1 MPDSDRRLAW
11 VWCGVATVAL
21 VVAVAVTTP
30 WDWLPGGSLAP
41 IDKTGG
47 LSEPV
52 LDRIDSYRGQIVPV
66 GLASTAVSLVVA
78 IALGL
83 TPWGSRLVRRLP
95 GRRWWALQT
104 TVAVAVLLAIGEI
117 VTLPLAMRAQAVRR
131 DFGLATNSWPAW
143 AVDQLTSYGVAV
155 VFTAVPIVVVV
166 AMARRWRRWWLP
178 ASLTAGALVVVG
190 SFGYPLVVEPLF
202 NDFRE
207 MPDGPLRTSLVQLA
221 EADGIDVDDV
231 LVADASKRT
240 SSLNA
245 YVSGFGASKRIVV
258 YDTLLADASPDEVR
272 LVVAHELGHATNDDV
287 LHGTLIGALGAV
299 AGVTL
304 LALLVT
310 SRRVADR
317 AGYRADRPP
326 DAAVVPAI
334 LALVACGTFLVSPLQ
349 NVISRAIEAR
359 ADVHSLDLTRDPE
372 TFESTQRRLAATN
385 LSSPW
390 PARPLYVWYSTHPS
404 LAQRIA
410 IAAGWAERES
420 DD

>member
-1 MPDSDRRLAW
+1 
-11 VWCGVATVAL
+11 
-21 VVAVAVTTP
+21 VAVTTP

-41 IDKTGG
+41 IDRTGG

-52 LDRIDSYRGQIVPV
+52 LDRIDAYRDRIVPV
-66 GLASTAVSLVVA
+66 GLVSTAVSLVVA

-83 TPWGSRLVRRLP
+83 TSWGSRLVRRLP

-104 TVAVAVLLAIGEI
+104 LLAVAALLAIGEI
-117 VTLPLAMRAQAVRR
+117 VTLPLAIRAQMVRR
-131 DFGLATNSWPAW
+131 DFGLATNSWAEW
-143 AVDQLTSYGVAV
+143 AADQLTSYAVAV

-166 AMARRWRRWWLP
+166 AMARRWRRWWMP
-178 ASLTAGALVVVG
+178 ASLAAGALVVVG

-202 NDFRE
+202 NDFHE

-221 EADGIDVDDV
+221 ESDGIEVDDV
-231 LVADASKRT
+231 LVADASRRT

-258 YDTLLADASPDEVR
+258 YDTLLEQASPDEVR
-272 LVVAHELGHATNDDV
+272 LVVAHELGHAKRNDV

-317 AGYRADRPP
+317 AGYRAERPP
-326 DAAVVPAI
+326 DATVVPAI
-334 LALVACGTFLVSPLQ
+334 LALVACGTFLISPAQ
-349 NVISRAIEAR
+349 NLISRAIEAR
-359 ADVHSLDLTRDPE
+359 ADVHSLDLTRDPA
-372 TFESTQRRLAATN
+372 TFEATQRRLATAN

-390 PARPLYVWYSTHPS
+390 PWRPLYIWYASHPS

-410 IAAGWAERES
+410 LAQGWAERES
-420 DD
+420 GG